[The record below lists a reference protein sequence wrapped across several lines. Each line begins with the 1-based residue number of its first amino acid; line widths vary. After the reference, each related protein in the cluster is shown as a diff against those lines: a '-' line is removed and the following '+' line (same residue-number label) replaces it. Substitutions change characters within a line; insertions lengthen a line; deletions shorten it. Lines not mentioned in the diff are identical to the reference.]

1 MSWLFSRALVEEFSG
16 GSSLD
21 GKLSAPLKKTTGASA
36 YCLHAKTTDR
46 CPPSRYGMTFARLTE
61 CHGEALLTWYLAD
74 SHARTSAAQARRQDL
89 PEKKADSG
97 WKWPASFAKFD
108 RATSSW
114 KTRQASLFGDS
125 TRFLGI
131 WPKWGSMLDGECS
144 ALTMPDWITAES
156 ELGLLPTPVVTSNY
170 NRKGLSPNSGDGLA
184 TVVRQLTGCWPAV
197 EFFEA
202 MMDWPVGWTDL
213 APLDKAK
220 FQQWLQ
226 QRGAR

>member
-1 MSWLFSRALVEEFSG
+1 MSWLFSRALVEEFSEAN
-16 GSSLD
+16 SLD
-21 GKLSAPLKKTTGASA
+21 GELCAPSKKTTAANA
-36 YCLHAKTTDR
+36 YCLHVKTTDR
-46 CPPSRYGMTFARLTE
+46 CPPSRSGMTFARLTDDRGTE
-61 CHGEALLTWYLAD
+61 LLTWYRED
-74 SHARTSAAQARRQDL
+74 SRVKTSAVQGPKPDSTER
-89 PEKKADSG
+89 KADSG
-97 WKWPASFAKFD
+97 WKWPASFARFD

-125 TRFLGI
+125 TEFSGI

-144 ALTMPDWITAES
+144 ALTMPDWITGES

-170 NRKGLSPNSGDGLA
+170 NRKGISPKSGDGLA